1 MGAHLQW
8 SVGSIK
14 RMRYLE
20 KKKREEGKNKQ
31 GTAPEKP
38 LSIPQEAMNR
48 PQANLC
54 ALVWAPLGTQNEGNN
69 ETSQPVLCFYRELL
83 LRLVRKESI
92 NRKSS

>member
-20 KKKREEGKNKQ
+20 KREEAKSKQ

-38 LSIPQEAMNR
+38 LSIPQEAINR

-54 ALVWAPLGTQNEGNN
+54 ALLWAPLGTQNEGNN

-83 LRLVRKESI
+83 LQLVRKESI